1 MTQAFQRENFV
12 RQSINYFLY
21 FKITLISWAPQLIA
35 GIRVKETFKLDFF
48 LSKEIGFWGTL
59 TGNLREI
66 Q

>member
-1 MTQAFQRENFV
+1 MGR
-12 RQSINYFLY
+12 
-21 FKITLISWAPQLIA
+21 QLIA